1 MFGGDCDTRVLGNK
15 TVGGANASNRVQE
28 VYRSSRTEAKGLF
41 RLLFS
46 FSRDNLRDN
55 LGNDFL
61 LPFNP
66 VFSCLFTLLSIS
78 STRLR
83 IYPTIY

>member
-41 RLLFS
+41 RFS
-46 FSRDNLRDN
+46 FSRDYLRDN
-55 LGNDFL
+55 LGTDVL

-66 VFSCLFTLLSIS
+66 VFSCFFTLISIS
-78 STRLR
+78 SIRLR

>member
-28 VYRSSRTEAKGLF
+28 VYRSSRTEAKGSF
-41 RLLFS
+41 RFLLS

-55 LGNDFL
+55 LGTDVL

-66 VFSCLFTLLSIS
+66 VFSCFFILFSIS
-78 STRLR
+78 SIR
-83 IYPTIY
+83 